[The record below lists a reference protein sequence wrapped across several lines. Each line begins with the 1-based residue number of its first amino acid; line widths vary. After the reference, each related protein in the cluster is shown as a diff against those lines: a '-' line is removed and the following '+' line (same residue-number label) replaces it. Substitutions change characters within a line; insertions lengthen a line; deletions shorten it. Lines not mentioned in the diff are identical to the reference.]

1 MTTVLSCRCM
11 PVSSLVELVLLRHG
25 IAEARLNGLDHPER
39 ALTTL
44 GRQRTR
50 LMIETLVG
58 RGLEVDRLITS
69 PYRRAMETAQIAL
82 QAGLAP
88 VLDVDEQLSPGGEP
102 LALLQGL
109 RGRIALVGHEP
120 DLGHLACRLLGLTSG
135 LIVLKKAGLV
145 QLRSAAEGW
154 QLAGLLRPGQV
165 LDRQV

>member
-50 LMIETLVG
+50 LMMETLVG

-69 PYRRAMETAQIAL
+69 PFRRAMDGQTVGRRPCLFRGHDGVGRL
-82 QAGLAP
+82 QCHGNPQREKAREARSLPAP
-88 VLDVDEQLSPGGEP
+88 
-102 LALLQGL
+102 
-109 RGRIALVGHEP
+109 RG
-120 DLGHLACRLLGLTSG
+120 
-135 LIVLKKAGLV
+135 
-145 QLRSAAEGW
+145 
-154 QLAGLLRPGQV
+154 
-165 LDRQV
+165 

>member
-44 GRQRTR
+44 GRQRTG
-50 LMIETLVG
+50 LMVETLAG

-69 PYRRAMETAQIAL
+69 PFRRAMETAQIAL

-88 VLDVDEQLSPGGEP
+88 VLDVDEQLSPGGDP
-102 LALLQGL
+102 FALLQGL
-109 RGRIALVGHEP
+109 KGRIALVGHEP
-120 DLGHLACRLLGLTSG
+120 ELGRLACWLLGLTPGS
-135 LIVLKKAGLV
+135 IVLKKAGLV
-145 QLRSAAEGW
+145 QLRSVAGGW
-154 QLAGLLRPGQV
+154 QLTGLLRPGLV